1 MQPTKS
7 AGAAVH
13 PLGHCCMH
21 SHHSPFNLAS
31 SAVLFE
37 PDLGYILQLQT
48 CVVRDCERDV
58 KRDRRK
64 RKAAAEALTFASH
77 GMNGS
82 EGEAAGLLPAQ
93 QKPKRVRK
101 RKSRDQVIQPIAVDL
116 QQVAPD
122 QPPGAVAFDMPH
134 LLNTAAAVQLATT
147 AEDQLAQLQ
156 AAQLHAQQ
164 LGLAL
169 GVALNPANAQ
179 QLLALLPQ
187 DGSLPVM
194 PVVPDANG
202 ATAPGLGQGL
212 GAEGV
217 APAGDLLVA
226 GAAGMPA
233 PVWIQQPIQPAE
245 TEYETASDATL
256 DAIGTEPG
264 EVVSSVRRD

>member
-1 MQPTKS
+1 MPGAKS
-7 AGAAVH
+7 AWCTGTARETSCAT
-13 PLGHCCMH
+13 
-21 SHHSPFNLAS
+21 NATTKQ
-31 SAVLFE
+31 
-37 PDLGYILQLQT
+37 QLI
-48 CVVRDCERDV
+48 CFCNSVEDCHAYGKFCFLYRDCERDV

-93 QKPKRVRK
+93 QKPKRVRR

-122 QPPGAVAFDMPH
+122 QAAFDMAH
-134 LLNTAAAVQLATT
+134 LHNTAAAVQLATT

-187 DGSLPVM
+187 DGTAGALQ
-194 PVVPDANG
+194 VPTEANG
-202 ATAPGLGQGL
+202 TAGQELGVGVQ
-212 GAEGV
+212 GV
-217 APAGDLLVA
+217 APAGGLLVA
-226 GAAGMPA
+226 GGAGMPA

-256 DAIGTEPG
+256 DAVGTEPG

>member
-1 MQPTKS
+1 MLVVALHWGCSSNVQFMLMVCWL
-7 AGAAVH
+7 AA
-13 PLGHCCMH
+13 
-21 SHHSPFNLAS
+21 
-31 SAVLFE
+31 
-37 PDLGYILQLQT
+37 
-48 CVVRDCERDV
+48 RDCERDV

-93 QKPKRVRK
+93 QKPKRIRR

-122 QPPGAVAFDMPH
+122 QAAGTVAFDMPH
-134 LLNTAAAVQLATT
+134 LQNTAAAVQLATT

-187 DGSLPVM
+187 DASLPVV
-194 PVVPDANG
+194 PVGPDANG
-202 ATAPGLGQGL
+202 AAGQGAEA
-212 GAEGV
+212 GVGVVAEG
-217 APAGDLLVA
+217 AAAAAGNLLVA
-226 GAAGMPA
+226 GGDGLPA
-233 PVWIQQPIQPAE
+233 PVWIQQPIQPVD

-256 DAIGTEPG
+256 DAVGTEPG